1 MSNCRPREPGCQGSG
16 GASEGFCMGLQSDT
30 KASAFQ
36 GSTKKALGSFGYNR
50 TPACG
55 MGVRVFG
62 FRGKKE
68 PLQTDEWENRRRY
81 EELG

>member
-36 GSTKKALGSFGYNR
+36 GSTKKR
-50 TPACG
+50 WEVMDTTEHP
-55 MGVRVFG
+55 RVGWGFG
-62 FRGKKE
+62 FLGFAE
-68 PLQTDEWENRRRY
+68 RRSHFRQMN
-81 EELG
+81 GRIVDVTKN